1 MDRTSA
7 NRTRISLHFFFFCF
21 FTRFSSTHRPP
32 IAKSNGGLHRTRFV
46 FSLPCMCVSVC
57 VFPLFTIFHHSFF
70 LLIFILPSMCVLCI
84 FVRSFFSPFFN
95 LLFKYCVHFF
105 FCLITFLSSGSFKL
119 EMVCSSFYY
128 FSFFLNNVR
137 TFDRST
143 RTLDDKK

>member
-7 NRTRISLHFFFFCF
+7 NRTRISLHFFFF
-21 FTRFSSTHRPP
+21 
-32 IAKSNGGLHRTRFV
+32 FV
-46 FSLPCMCVSVC
+46 FSLDFLRRIVRQSRNRMEDFIELVLYSLSRVC
-57 VFPLFTIFHHSFF
+57 VYPCVCFLFLPFFIILF

-95 LLFKYCVHFF
+95 LLFKYCVHFL